1 MTNEELARSAALVW
15 AGMTF
20 SDEKEAIDALTRLIM
35 ATARQIASNAK
46 ETP

>member
-20 SDEKEAIDALTRLIM
+20 NTEKEAIDALTSLIM